1 MSVAARSGYPPLV
14 PVQDPF
20 HDLGRMDATFSSSS
34 RRAAARRTRSLRR
47 RVLRWVVTATG
58 AITATVFGLSGELNG
73 LGATASQD
81 EVGLRAGRTVAA
93 CPVPDRFHEAF
104 TNASR
109 DSGIP
114 LPVLVAVAEEESRF
128 QPGAR
133 SSTGAEG
140 LLQLMPDT
148 ARELQL
154 DVALPHLNVLAGARY
169 LEQMLERFGRLDL
182 ALSAYNGGP
191 AAVAASGAVTP
202 VTAGYVENVTR
213 RAERIG
219 ACI

>member
-1 MSVAARSGYPPLV
+1 
-14 PVQDPF
+14 
-20 HDLGRMDATFSSSS
+20 MDATFSSSS
-34 RRAAARRTRSLRR
+34 RRASARRTKSLRR
-47 RVLRWVVTATG
+47 RVLKWVLSATAAVTAV
-58 AITATVFGLSGELNG
+58 VFGLSGELNG
-73 LGATASQD
+73 LGATSSQG
-81 EVGLRAGRTVAA
+81 EVGLRAGQTVAA
-93 CPVPDRFHEAF
+93 CPVPDRFHQAF
-104 TNASR
+104 TDASR
-109 DSGIP
+109 DTGLP
-114 LPVLVAVAEEESRF
+114 LPLLIAVAEEESRF

-133 SSTGAEG
+133 SAAGAEG

-169 LEQMLERFGRLDL
+169 LKQMLERFGRLDL
-182 ALSAYNGGP
+182 ALAAYNGGP
-191 AAVAASGAVTP
+191 TAVEASGAVTP